1 MAASSTQSRSPGPP
15 TGADHLPALQRRI
28 RVARG
33 SDPGDLALVG
43 GQVVNVFTQS
53 IELANVVITDGII
66 AGVGPYG
73 WKADQ
78 TIDVSGKF
86 IVPGLID
93 AHIHVE
99 STLLTPAE
107 LARII
112 VPRGTAMLIADPH
125 EIANVMGVPGVEML
139 IRASEGLPLDIFYM
153 APSCVPAMSWEHTG
167 AMLDANAIDEL
178 LRNPKVLGLAE
189 MMNFPGV
196 VAGQEGVLKKIG
208 AAAARH
214 RIIDGHAPG
223 LVGQDLVAY
232 AAAGIR
238 SDHESTEVDEAL
250 AKAGLGML
258 VQVREGSIARNL
270 DTLLPLLVE
279 NRLGDWCLCTDDVHP
294 DELIAKGHLDALLR
308 RVVAA
313 GVDPARAIRH
323 ATLIP
328 ARHYGF
334 TDRGAVAPSYRAD
347 LVVMNDLASFEPSI
361 VVHNGEVAAQNG
373 RYLATSVSPQIP
385 QENTV
390 HLAPLDESAFV
401 LRLNRDEC
409 HVIGIIP
416 DQIVTR
422 HLTRQV
428 LREDGR
434 WIFDQNVDVVMLAN
448 IERHHATGSIGLGLV
463 EGFGFRTDGAI
474 GSSVAHDSHNLIVA
488 GTNPRD
494 MLTCARAMEQMGGGF
509 VVAREGSIVG
519 KVPLPVAGLLST
531 EPANVVCEQLASAR
545 RAAAKLGSKLA
556 CPFGILSFLA
566 LPVIPE
572 LKITDQGVFDVS
584 RQQFV
589 PLS

>member
-1 MAASSTQSRSPGPP
+1 MSSTPSQSQSANHP
-15 TGADHLPALQRRI
+15 TGPDRVRTLQRRI

-33 SDPGDLALVG
+33 LEPGDLALVG
-43 GQVVNVFTQS
+43 GQVVNVFTHA
-53 IELANVVITDGII
+53 IEPANVVIADGVIG
-66 AGVGPYG
+66 GVGPYD
-73 WKADQ
+73 WHAHRI
-78 TIDVSGKF
+78 IDVSGKF

-93 AHIHVE
+93 AHMHVE

-107 LARII
+107 LARIV
-112 VPRGTAMLIADPH
+112 VPHGTAMLIADPH
-125 EIANVMGVPGVEML
+125 EIANVMGVPGVQML

-153 APSCVPAMSWEHTG
+153 APSCVPAMSWEHAG
-167 AMLDANAIDEL
+167 AVLEADEINEL
-178 LRNPKVLGLAE
+178 LGNPSVIGLAE
-189 MMNFPGV
+189 MMNFPGL
-196 VAGQEGVLKKIG
+196 VAGQEGVLRKID

-214 RIIDGHAPG
+214 RVIDGHAPG

-238 SDHESTEVDEAL
+238 SDHESTEIEEAL
-250 AKAGLGML
+250 AKAALGML

-279 NRLGDWCLCTDDVHP
+279 DRLGDWCLCTDDVHP
-294 DELIAKGHLDALLR
+294 DDLIAKGHLDALVH

-347 LVVMNDLASFEPSI
+347 LVVINDLASFKPSI
-361 VVHNGEVAAQNG
+361 VVHNGEIAAQNG
-373 RYLATSVSPQIP
+373 QYLATSVSPEIP

-401 LRLNRDEC
+401 LRLKSDEC
-409 HVIGIIP
+409 PVIGIIP

-428 LREDGR
+428 RREDGR
-434 WIFDQNVDVVMLAN
+434 WIFDQNIDVVMLAN

-494 MLTCARAMEQMGGGF
+494 MLTCARAMEQIGGGF
-509 VVAREGSIVG
+509 VVAREGAIVG
-519 KVPLPVAGLLST
+519 KVPLPVAGLLSS

-545 RAAAKLGSKLA
+545 RAAAELGSKLA
-556 CPFGILSFLA
+556 CPFGTLSFLA
-566 LPVIPE
+566 LPVIPA
-572 LKITDQGVFDVS
+572 LKITDQGLFDVS